1 MVLKATNIHY
11 FKCMKLSNIKK
22 FKKILLDKVHSLYA
36 KNLTGIVS
44 EIIAEIF
51 SNLGKHQ
58 SSRTI

>member
-1 MVLKATNIHY
+1 MELTFIIINVWNCQTSKNLKMH
-11 FKCMKLSNIKK
+11 
-22 FKKILLDKVHSLYA
+22 LDKVHSLYA
-36 KNLTGIVS
+36 KSLTGIVS